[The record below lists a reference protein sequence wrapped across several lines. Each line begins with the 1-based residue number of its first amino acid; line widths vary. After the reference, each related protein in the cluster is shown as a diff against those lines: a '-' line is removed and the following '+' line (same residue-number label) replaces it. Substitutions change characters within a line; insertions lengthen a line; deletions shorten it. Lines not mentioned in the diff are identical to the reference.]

1 MPIVNTGQTANDGT
15 GDTLREA
22 FRLIEQRLNDII
34 GITEQI
40 TWSTGLAVQAT
51 PVRQWTV
58 QSGQAYAAAS
68 NHTAGASFAADLAA
82 GRWVSV
88 DALALAS
95 RLDDLELSAPARDG
109 TGATGT
115 WDISISGSAASAASA
130 DNCARSVSA
139 AGLASGGGT
148 LSADRTITVPKA
160 SQAQAE
166 AGADDA
172 TAMTPLRTSQAIA
185 ALAPSAGAGQVWQD
199 VIALRVDDT
208 TYQNITG
215 RQITVAVS
223 MDDLSGNNRMYAYA
237 SINASAWILV
247 QTSMSSE
254 AARGSVCFPVPN
266 GHYYR
271 VNTSAAIAAWAEL
284 R

>member
-40 TWSTGLAVQAT
+40 TWSAGLAVQAT

-88 DALALAS
+88 DALALAA
-95 RLDDLELSAPARDG
+95 RLDDLELSAPARNG

-139 AGLASGGGT
+139 AGLASGGGALT
-148 LSADRTITVPKA
+148 ADRTITVTEATPEEA
-160 SQAQAE
+160 AAGTGAGVMTARRMPQAVAALSSSIGDGQTWQAVTRTS
-166 AGADDA
+166 GADNQN
-172 TAMTPLRTSQAIA
+172 TTGRTIVLVVTFNGRS
-185 ALAPSAGAGQVWQD
+185 GQV
-199 VIALRVDDT
+199 RC
-208 TYQNITG
+208 G
-215 RQITVAVS
+215 PTVADYVQV
-223 MDDLSGNNRMYAYA
+223 SGNTS
-237 SINASAWILV
+237 SISDDSNSRPCH
-247 QTSMSSE
+247 T
-254 AARGSVCFPVPN
+254 VPIPPA
-266 GHYYR
+266 HYYR
-271 VNTSAAIAAWAEL
+271 ITGVINNVKEL